1 MITFVGEMDVYC
13 GVAVWTH
20 GFGDEFHAGLMRCSS
35 AFFDITFQAGTND
48 IVPCALSAERT
59 RYNVIER
66 EVGGVEFFAAIL
78 ATAGVTGEN
87 VAAVEFYL
95 ASWETIVK

>member
-66 EVGGVEFFAAIL
+66 EVGGVEFFATIL
-78 ATAGVTGEN
+78 AAVGVAGVN
-87 VAAVEFYL
+87 VAAIEFHLAARQPIVE
-95 ASWETIVK
+95 